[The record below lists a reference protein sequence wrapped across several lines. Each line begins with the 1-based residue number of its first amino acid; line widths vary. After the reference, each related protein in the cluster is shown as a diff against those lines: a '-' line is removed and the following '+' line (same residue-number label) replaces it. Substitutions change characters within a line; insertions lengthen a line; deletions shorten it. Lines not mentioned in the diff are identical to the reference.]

1 MGPVG
6 LEAAWSI
13 SSPCRQCPANAQSP
27 AASDRC
33 WCNAG
38 HSPSNMS
45 TDAVGG
51 VCAKCRAGTYK
62 SGVGNEAC
70 VACARGTY
78 SSASGGGCAAC
89 PFSAV
94 ISPTGAFQD
103 CTCRPN
109 CTHRVT
115 FTLELA
121 VALSNGANATSGFS
135 CAFCLAMANVAQV
148 AVSDVRVSGT
158 SSMRRSVYSLRAQ
171 RLIRRLRNPD
181 RGGNTEAQAP
191 PASQVLLRLTSE
203 RRPRRRLRSSDRDDR
218 ESHAEARRRAGAESV
233 WIETV
238 MLTRDAATA
247 ETAVASLTLERIN
260 RELMRMGLPQVR
272 ERGREGER
280 ERGREG
286 ERERRKVWVGEKRGG
301 AHVWMRSCLLCFSLC
316 FAIPRA
322 CSFFDMH
329 NIHRVSW
336 LPCDLVYA

>member
-1 MGPVG
+1 
-6 LEAAWSI
+6 
-13 SSPCRQCPANAQSP
+13 
-27 AASDRC
+27 
-33 WCNAG
+33 
-38 HSPSNMS
+38 
-45 TDAVGG
+45 
-51 VCAKCRAGTYK
+51 
-62 SGVGNEAC
+62 
-70 VACARGTY
+70 
-78 SSASGGGCAAC
+78 
-89 PFSAV
+89 
-94 ISPTGAFQD
+94 
-103 CTCRPN
+103 
-109 CTHRVT
+109 
-115 FTLELA
+115 
-121 VALSNGANATSGFS
+121 
-135 CAFCLAMANVAQV
+135 MANVAQV

-286 ERERRKVWVGEKRGG
+286 EKKGLGGREKGG
-301 AHVWMRSCLLCFSLC
+301 CTRMDALVFALFLSL
-316 FAIPRA
+316 FRDSSSMFILRHAQHTPR
-322 CSFFDMH
+322 FM
-329 NIHRVSW
+329 VT
-336 LPCDLVYA
+336 L